1 MKVIHWTALVAVLLL
16 GSRALAADQPQMAPT
31 RPVTVT
37 YRLSGNSHG
46 NGPGKIEVTY
56 DQDAKRVRMDF
67 YRFEGSSDPMGTVI
81 FDKTLDRVVTLIDA
95 RKAYLQR
102 DTAGLANPGVFLGP
116 TLTYTREGTEH
127 FAGLTCTDWAVKKG
141 NENGSA
147 CVTDDGVVLKA
158 SRGGSNAGQ
167 IEAVA
172 ITYGPPPASAFAIP
186 QGYTRLQ
193 PAAKP
198 PVR

>member
-1 MKVIHWTALVAVLLL
+1 MRAISWVVGAVCL
-16 GSRALAADQPQMAPT
+16 GWAAGATAADQPPMAPT

-37 YRLSGNSHG
+37 YRLSGNSQG

-67 YRFEGSSDPMGTVI
+67 YRFEGSSDSMGTVI

-141 NENGSA
+141 SEDGSA

-158 SRGGSNAGQ
+158 SRGGSNAGR

-172 ITYGPPPASAFAIP
+172 ITYGPPPPNAFAIP

-193 PAAKP
+193 TAAKP
-198 PVR
+198 PVK